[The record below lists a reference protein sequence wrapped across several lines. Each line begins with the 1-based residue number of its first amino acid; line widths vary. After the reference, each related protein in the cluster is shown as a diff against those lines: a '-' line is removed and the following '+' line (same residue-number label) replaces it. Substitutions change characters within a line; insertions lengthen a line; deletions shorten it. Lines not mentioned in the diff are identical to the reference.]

1 MTGEIAPVP
10 ADRAALTVSIVVP
23 DAVAAIAFYIAVFDA
38 VEDFRLVEPSGKV
51 GHAELLIGGTRLMVS
66 DPYPEHG
73 APVPK
78 GGPPSMRLHLYVPD
92 VDATIERALAAG
104 GVLRQPVQDQFYGD
118 RSGTISDIAGHAWN
132 IASRRENVAPE
143 EMQRRWDA
151 MMQGV
156 ADAAV
161 VAST

>member
-1 MTGEIAPVP
+1 MPGAIAPVP
-10 ADRAALTVSIVVP
+10 HDRAALTVSIVVP
-23 DAVAAIAFYIAVFDA
+23 DAVAAIAFYVAVFDA

-51 GHAELLIGGTRLMVS
+51 GHAELLVGGTRLMVS

-92 VDATIERALAAG
+92 VDATVARAIAAG

-132 IASRRENVAPE
+132 IASRREDVGPD

-151 MMQGV
+151 MMQAPEQAQGT
-156 ADAAV
+156 A
-161 VAST
+161 